1 MTKLTKKK
9 EKPQKEQ
16 PPQKEEQPQ
25 VEEPQEKL
33 EIKEPQPLLKSLIY
47 PFEVL
52 FSPLKAF
59 KKIVQHPDI
68 KGLATVVGLV
78 LLASAGVQ
86 FFMASKIAL
95 TVDSQLTSLLATN
108 SFSNFLFSGMLQSV
122 FVFAF
127 NWLIFA
133 GALLLISSVLG
144 AKGGGWRPFF
154 ILVGYAFSVF
164 IVRTAITAAL
174 VSTLPQLNFSFSV
187 WPPASEADVTL
198 AQDQINTAWGPTF
211 AFQAGAYVN
220 LAFDAW
226 LVILVAI
233 AVHAYREVTWSKAAT
248 ISVTAYLIYF
258 TLKLFLGL

>member
-1 MTKLTKKK
+1 VTKLTKKK

-25 VEEPQEKL
+25 TEEPQEKI

-59 KKIVQHPDI
+59 KKIAQYPDI
-68 KGLATVVGLV
+68 KGLVTVVGLV
-78 LLASAGVQ
+78 LLASAGLQ
-86 FFMASKIAL
+86 SFWASKIFL
-95 TVDSQLTSLLATN
+95 TINGQPTSLIATDY
-108 SFSNFLFSGMLQSV
+108 FSNFLLQGLMQSV
-122 FVFAF
+122 LIFAF

-133 GALLLISSVLG
+133 GALLLIASVLG

-174 VSTLPQLNFSFSV
+174 VSTLPQLSFSFSV

-198 AQDQINTAWGPTF
+198 AQDQISAVWGPTF
-211 AFQAGAYVN
+211 AFQAGAYFN
-220 LAFDAW
+220 LIIDAW
-226 LVILVAI
+226 LVILGAI
-233 AVHAYREVTWSKAAT
+233 AVRAYREVAWSKAAT
-248 ISVTAYLIYF
+248 ISVTAYLVYF
-258 TLKLFLGL
+258 TLRLFLGF